1 MRAFLFFIRST
12 STTQTRNVL
21 RFRRFEECLRR
32 NALNLTHPRSG
43 RSGRVFDRGRDALVA
58 RGVRFSPEPTP
69 PVSPETPA
77 FRFRGGGRR
86 RRARRQRAIVL
97 GTFRDGFGAYDDAS
111 LGRQQHVRPRE
122 VNPHPRPQNA
132 QHQARAAGHAVRSH
146 PARAPRSG
154 LSSLMSR
161 FRRAISAKLF
171 RDGGETRDARY
182 GSLMTAPMC
191 INYSYERTRYSP
203 YDHRAASVRD

>member
-1 MRAFLFFIRST
+1 MRGAFLFFMPRRRHRPS
-12 STTQTRNVL
+12 VL
-21 RFRRFEECLRR
+21 RFRRNEECLRR

-69 PVSPETPA
+69 PVSPESPA
-77 FRFRGGGRR
+77 FRVRGGGRR
-86 RRARRQRAIVL
+86 RRARRPRGIVL
-97 GTFRDGFGAYDDAS
+97 GTFRDGLGASDDGHGSAS

-182 GSLMTAPMC
+182 GSLMTAPM
-191 INYSYERTRYSP
+191 
-203 YDHRAASVRD
+203 